1 MSLIRRQ
8 MINRNSCFRIL
19 KARQQPW
26 SSLIRN
32 TFPVQSSRLL
42 HSSRTLLS
50 KKENITKSQ
59 LLEQASSSLSRLWIH
74 IKWPLT
80 RNNRPFSLDDFSAF
94 ASWLLMGNVLWIILG
109 TTTFGLVTMYSI
121 DTFDRFWNV
130 VKGEQN
136 LGSED
141 KDTKKKLN
149 DDSFLGFIASSIL
162 SQGLGLK
169 FVFQKGNVVPE
180 FADGMLKF
188 KNLKVYSTK
197 SPAEELSFI
206 ASIQELNLSL
216 SFKKWYKGNGLIYD
230 MEIFGMDAT
239 VYKNLESVANEAPI
253 KDKSIPLSS
262 MALSFSKY
270 NDRTYNDIDEHG
282 TEQLERLEQSPK
294 LSLLAPNYEFSHVKI
309 HDSVIALYEG
319 TDRVPLKI
327 SIFSGDLPR
336 LRGSRLLLDFFN
348 ANNVAGAVNDAMFT
362 IHKHQTF
369 LNNENVVRFKL
380 DGIDMGS
387 LSKANPQLKFN
398 WIANG
403 KAEIIANIRLPPADG
418 AKEDGHSNAPLLSG
432 IFQKLLDEFKVL
444 TSPKEQELSNEHP
457 ESSLVKSAVT
467 AIYETFSHNK
477 EEKPIMN
484 EAEYVIVD
492 VKVKFTDLKATLPQE
507 LPLASSSL
515 VPFVSLQELRS
526 LISYV
531 NEVEPDSDHPI
542 IINTTVIEKMSDLYN
557 LDNISQTRLFD
568 VIVSDIYDDFSKLI
582 KLEEKRIIEEKSNMW
597 SHSLASQL
605 LLLGLGVL
613 A

>member
-121 DTFDRFWNV
+121 DTFDRFWNG

-141 KDTKKKLN
+141 KDTNKKLN

-230 MEIFGMDAT
+230 ME
-239 VYKNLESVANEAPI
+239 
-253 KDKSIPLSS
+253 
-262 MALSFSKY
+262 
-270 NDRTYNDIDEHG
+270 
-282 TEQLERLEQSPK
+282 
-294 LSLLAPNYEFSHVKI
+294 
-309 HDSVIALYEG
+309 
-319 TDRVPLKI
+319 
-327 SIFSGDLPR
+327 
-336 LRGSRLLLDFFN
+336 
-348 ANNVAGAVNDAMFT
+348 
-362 IHKHQTF
+362 
-369 LNNENVVRFKL
+369 
-380 DGIDMGS
+380 
-387 LSKANPQLKFN
+387 
-398 WIANG
+398 
-403 KAEIIANIRLPPADG
+403 
-418 AKEDGHSNAPLLSG
+418 
-432 IFQKLLDEFKVL
+432 
-444 TSPKEQELSNEHP
+444 LSNL
-457 ESSLVKSAVT
+457 SVL
-467 AIYETFSHNK
+467 
-477 EEKPIMN
+477 
-484 EAEYVIVD
+484 
-492 VKVKFTDLKATLPQE
+492 
-507 LPLASSSL
+507 
-515 VPFVSLQELRS
+515 
-526 LISYV
+526 
-531 NEVEPDSDHPI
+531 
-542 IINTTVIEKMSDLYN
+542 
-557 LDNISQTRLFD
+557 
-568 VIVSDIYDDFSKLI
+568 
-582 KLEEKRIIEEKSNMW
+582 SNHLN
-597 SHSLASQL
+597 SPC
-605 LLLGLGVL
+605 
-613 A
+613 